1 MRLSD
6 VFWMAVKTLKRGLMI
21 LPAAAIAIS
30 TFCLCF
36 AGAVLMN
43 VQQEKSL
50 PYELEVTAN
59 AAKFSES
66 TLAAISGIPDVTAVT
81 PVLEVPA
88 SVVTGQYKA
97 QLTLA
102 GIDAAYID
110 EGFAQGGVF
119 SDSSVMPYIVLNYA
133 ACKLFQ
139 DEKGSGKST
148 EDTDEPL
155 IDWLSASVSVQTS
168 EGSKPVV
175 SRIVG
180 LLIGDDEDQ
189 EPVAYISVAS
199 AKNLLSKEGQR
210 TDYMSAKVRV
220 KNIGFAA
227 EVSKELKKQGLSV
240 LNTDEDSELKWDMD
254 FKDLNYLVLLGI
266 SCLVIALV
274 FSYSQKK
281 VLWFG
286 KKEELSALQ
295 WIGLKQKDLRRI
307 FRIQSMAIALLGIT
321 IGIVVS
327 VFIPSFIP
335 PEAQKTTIFFLQIP
349 FYMIVICTVVCMVVY
364 IVPTYIWRNK
374 LKI

>member
-6 VFWMAVKTLKRGLMI
+6 VFWMAVKTLNRRLMI
-21 LPAAAIAIS
+21 LPAVAIAIS

-36 AGAVLMN
+36 AGAVLTN
-43 VQQEKSL
+43 VQLEKSL

-59 AAKFSES
+59 AAKLSES
-66 TLAAISGIPDVTAVT
+66 TLAGISGIPGVTAVT

-88 SVVTGQYKA
+88 SIVTGQYKA

-110 EGFAQGGVF
+110 EDFAQGGVF

-155 IDWLSASVSVQTS
+155 IDWLSASVTIQTS

-175 SRIVG
+175 SKIVG

-189 EPVAYISVAS
+189 EPVAYMSVAS
-199 AKNLLSKEGQR
+199 AKNLLSQDGQR
-210 TDYMSAKVRV
+210 VDYMSAKVRV
-220 KNIGFAA
+220 ENVGYAA
-227 EVSKELKKQGLSV
+227 DVSKELKKQGLSV
-240 LNTDEDSELKWDMD
+240 LNANEDSELKWDMD
-254 FKDLNYLVLLGI
+254 FKDLNYLALLGI

-274 FSYSQKK
+274 FSYSQIKM
-281 VLWFG
+281 LRFG
-286 KKEELSALQ
+286 KKEELAALQ
-295 WIGLKQKDLRRI
+295 WIGLKQKDSRRI
-307 FRIQSMAIALLGIT
+307 YSIQSMVIALLGIA

-327 VFIPSFIP
+327 VFIPSFLSP
-335 PEAQKTTIFFLQIP
+335 DAQKTTIFFLQIP
-349 FYMIVICTVVCMVVY
+349 FTIIAICAAVCMMVY
-364 IVPTYIWRNK
+364 VVPTYLWRIK
-374 LKI
+374 MKA

>member
-1 MRLSD
+1 M
-6 VFWMAVKTLKRGLMI
+6 FWMAVKTLNRRLMI
-21 LPAAAIAIS
+21 LPAVAIAIS

-36 AGAVLMN
+36 AGAVLTN
-43 VQQEKSL
+43 VQLEKSL

-59 AAKFSES
+59 AAKLSES
-66 TLAAISGIPDVTAVT
+66 TLAGISGIPGVTAVT

-88 SVVTGQYKA
+88 SIVTGQYKA

-110 EGFAQGGVF
+110 EDFAQGGVF

-155 IDWLSASVSVQTS
+155 IDWLSASVTIQTS

-175 SRIVG
+175 SKIVG

-189 EPVAYISVAS
+189 EPVAYMSVAS
-199 AKNLLSKEGQR
+199 AKNLLSQDGQR
-210 TDYMSAKVRV
+210 VDYMSAKVRV
-220 KNIGFAA
+220 ENVGYAA
-227 EVSKELKKQGLSV
+227 DVSKELKKQGLSV
-240 LNTDEDSELKWDMD
+240 LNANEDSELKWDMD
-254 FKDLNYLVLLGI
+254 FKDLNYLALLGI

-274 FSYSQKK
+274 FSYSQIKM
-281 VLWFG
+281 LRFG
-286 KKEELSALQ
+286 KKEELAALQ
-295 WIGLKQKDLRRI
+295 WIGLKQKDSRRI
-307 FRIQSMAIALLGIT
+307 YSIQSMVIALLGIA

-327 VFIPSFIP
+327 VFIPSFLSP
-335 PEAQKTTIFFLQIP
+335 DAQKTTIFFLQIP
-349 FYMIVICTVVCMVVY
+349 FTIIAICAAVCMMVY
-364 IVPTYIWRNK
+364 VVPTYLWRIK
-374 LKI
+374 MKA